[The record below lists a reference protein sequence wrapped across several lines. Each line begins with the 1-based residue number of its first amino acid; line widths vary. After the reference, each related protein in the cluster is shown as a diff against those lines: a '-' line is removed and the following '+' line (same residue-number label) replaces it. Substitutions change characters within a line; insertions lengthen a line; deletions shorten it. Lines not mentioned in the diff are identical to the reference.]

1 MLRTHRP
8 SRKASFIATCFLVA
22 ALLLA
27 MGAVPVAVQA
37 AEAPVMQSVTPTQ
50 GQVGSTVYV
59 RGANFGGLSL
69 NSKLYFNGVA
79 VPYPKIINW
88 TDTLI
93 TATVPDGATTGPV
106 LVTTANGSSNTD
118 VTYTVTAEPAPGA
131 PAISALFPNTGPVG
145 TGVLITGTSFGTDGV
160 VTFNNVVA
168 TTGTWSNT
176 AIVTSVPEGATTGPV
191 VVTTSAGAS
200 NGVTFTVT
208 AGPAQTWYLAEGSTA
223 HGFDTY
229 VLMANPNVAAAT
241 VTVVYNTSRGRIPR
255 TLPITVPADSRV
267 TLHVSDDVPNVEVS
281 TVLQASVPIVAE
293 RAVYWNDRIEGT
305 DSIGVTSAAKTWY
318 LAEGCTAHGFETWLL
333 IQNPG
338 TQTANV
344 AVTYMTSN
352 GVINKPV
359 FAVAG
364 GQRYTIDVGRDVG
377 FCDVSTKVTSDQDI
391 VCERSMYWDARRGGH
406 DSIGTT
412 SASKTWYLAEGS
424 TAWGFTTW
432 LLLQNPAEDKS
443 AKVNV
448 TYMTK
453 FGPAYEP
460 AFTMGPGSRK
470 TIRVN
475 DSIADEDTSI
485 MVDSDNE
492 VIAERA
498 MYWDNG
504 TGKAGHD
511 TVGAPAPATNV
522 YLGEG
527 STAWGFEMFLCI
539 QNPSDQDATVS
550 VTYMTPNGPVNT
562 PNRVVGANSRLTVDV
577 NQECLNV
584 DASIKVQSATPIMAE
599 RAMYWHD
606 KGGGHVS
613 IGWNQ

>member
-1 MLRTHRP
+1 MLRAVSP
-8 SRKASFIATCFLVA
+8 FRKAFFLTACLLVVALVIAFGVGPEGAKA
-22 ALLLA
+22 ANP
-27 MGAVPVAVQA
+27 PVIQN
-37 AEAPVMQSVTPTQ
+37 MFPTQ
-50 GQVGSTVYV
+50 GQVGSIVIITGGNFQTVGIV
-59 RGANFGGLSL
+59 T
-69 NSKLYFNGVA
+69 FNNVIALPITWTTTTIVTRVPQGV
-79 VPYPKIINW
+79 
-88 TDTLI
+88 
-93 TATVPDGATTGPV
+93 TTGPV
-106 LVTTANGSSNTD
+106 KVTTVNGGSNE
-118 VTYTVTAEPAPGA
+118 VTFTVTATPPLGA
-131 PAISALFPNTGPVG
+131 PQITAVVPNTGPAG
-145 TGVLITGTSFGTDGV
+145 TPVVITGTDFQTAGI

-168 TTGTWSNT
+168 APVAWSNT
-176 AIVTSVPEGATTGPV
+176 LIVTTVPQGATTGPV
-191 VVTTSAGAS
+191 VVTTVLGSS

-208 AGPAQTWYLAEGSTA
+208 GPLTPAQTWYLAEGSTA
-223 HGFDTY
+223 YGFDTY
-229 VLMANPNVAAAT
+229 VLMANPNAAAAT
-241 VTVVYNTSRGRIPR
+241 VTVVYNTSLGRIPR
-255 TLPITVPADSRV
+255 PLPVTVPADSRV
-267 TLHVSDDVPNVEVS
+267 TLHVSDDVPNVDVS
-281 TVLQASVPIVAE
+281 TTLRASVPIVAE

-305 DSIGVTSAAKTWY
+305 DSIGVTAGSKTWY
-318 LAEGCTAHGFETWLL
+318 LAEGSTAHGFETWVL

-338 TQTANV
+338 TAAANV
-344 AVTYMTSN
+344 NVTYMTSK
-352 GVINKPV
+352 GIVKKPA
-359 FAVAG
+359 FPVAA

-377 FCDVSTKVTSDQDI
+377 FCDVSTKVESDQDI
-391 VCERSMYWDARRGGH
+391 ICERSMYWDARRGGH
-406 DSIGTT
+406 DSIGVT
-412 SASKTWYLAEGS
+412 SPGKTWYLAEGS

-453 FGPAYEP
+453 FGPVYEP
-460 AFTMGPGSRK
+460 DFTMGPGSRK

-511 TVGAPAPATNV
+511 TVGVPAPATNV

-527 STAWGFEMFLCI
+527 STAWGFETFLSV
-539 QNPSDQDATVS
+539 QNPSSQDAVVS

-577 NQECLNV
+577 NEECPNV

>member
-145 TGVLITGTSFGTDGV
+145 TPVLITGTSFGTDGV

-406 DSIGTT
+406 DSTGTT

-432 LLLQNPAEDKS
+432 LLLQNPAED
-443 AKVNV
+443 
-448 TYMTK
+448 
-453 FGPAYEP
+453 
-460 AFTMGPGSRK
+460 
-470 TIRVN
+470 
-475 DSIADEDTSI
+475 
-485 MVDSDNE
+485 
-492 VIAERA
+492 
-498 MYWDNG
+498 
-504 TGKAGHD
+504 
-511 TVGAPAPATNV
+511 
-522 YLGEG
+522 
-527 STAWGFEMFLCI
+527 
-539 QNPSDQDATVS
+539 
-550 VTYMTPNGPVNT
+550 
-562 PNRVVGANSRLTVDV
+562 
-577 NQECLNV
+577 
-584 DASIKVQSATPIMAE
+584 
-599 RAMYWHD
+599 
-606 KGGGHVS
+606 
-613 IGWNQ
+613 